1 MLLHLLSIAP
11 LAPLAAL
18 AGRLLAQSENPVIE
32 FSIAPLTA
40 FWITLLVIIL
50 VGVLILIN
58 ALATPRQVKN
68 LGLDQAHGDSGHG
81 EDH

>member
-1 MLLHLLSIAP
+1 MSLNLLSIAP
-11 LAPLAAL
+11 LAA
-18 AGRLLAQSENPVIE
+18 RLLAQSENPVNE

-58 ALATPRQVKN
+58 ALATPRQLEA

-81 EDH
+81 EHH

>member
-1 MLLHLLSIAP
+1 MLPYLLSIAP
-11 LAPLAAL
+11 LASLSA
-18 AGRLLAQSENPVIE
+18 RLLAQSENPVIE
-32 FSIAPLTA
+32 ISSAPLTA

-58 ALATPRQVKN
+58 ALATPRQVKA

>member
-11 LAPLAAL
+11 LAALAA
-18 AGRLLAQSENPVIE
+18 RLLAQSENPVIE
-32 FSIAPLTA
+32 ISIAPLAA

-58 ALATPRQVKN
+58 ALATPRQVKA